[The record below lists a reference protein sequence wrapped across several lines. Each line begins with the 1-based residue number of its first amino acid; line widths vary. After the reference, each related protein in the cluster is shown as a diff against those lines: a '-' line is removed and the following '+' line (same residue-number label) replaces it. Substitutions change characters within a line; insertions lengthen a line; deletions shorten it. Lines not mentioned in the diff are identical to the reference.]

1 MYIAYDIVSQKT
13 GRVRAIYHNPVP
25 EQIEMESNGFYIESI
40 PEAEEKPGFTSKP
53 MVKIDTKEI
62 YFDYVAIPD
71 LPIDNT
77 SEIHKLKLAVA
88 ELAETQEADGTKTKL
103 ALAELAELV
112 AGGEK

>member
-1 MYIAYDIVSQKT
+1 MYIAYEIVSKHT
-13 GRVRAIYHNPVP
+13 GKVRAIYHNPVP
-25 EQIEMESNGFYIESI
+25 EQIDLEPKGFHAESI
-40 PEAEEKPGFTSKP
+40 PVAEGKAGLTPYL
-53 MVKIDTKEI
+53 MAKIDTKEL
-62 YFDYVAIPD
+62 YYDYVAIPD

-77 SEIHKLKLAVA
+77 SEIDKLKLAVA